1 MGSIEEQLIG
11 RLELGKERYGHGV
24 IVNSDTREWGTPEN
38 SWINMCQEELL
49 DAIIYVIA
57 DYIRN
62 GRESDKLMCELE
74 LEYKIDDAFALS
86 PDPVKYLFEAKGE
99 DENDLIMYIVKN
111 YEKIESPKHKMIV
124 WNLFNM
130 ITVCSQL

>member
-1 MGSIEEQLIG
+1 MKTIEKQLIE
-11 RLELGKERYGHGV
+11 RLDIGKKRYGHGV
-24 IVNSDTREWGTPEN
+24 IVNSDTRNWGTPEN
-38 SWINMCQEELL
+38 SWIDMALEEFL

-62 GRESDKLMCELE
+62 GREGDNLMSELE

-86 PDPVKYLFEAKGE
+86 PDPVKYLFEVKGE